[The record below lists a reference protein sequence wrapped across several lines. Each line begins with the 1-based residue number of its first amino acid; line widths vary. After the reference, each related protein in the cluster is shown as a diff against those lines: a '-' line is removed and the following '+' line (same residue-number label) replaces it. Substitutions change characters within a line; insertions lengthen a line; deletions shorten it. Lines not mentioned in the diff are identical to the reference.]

1 MRFVGTEDE
10 RVTGR
15 NVGLAVLVANTAFS
29 GNDQIQFPL
38 SRVRVVREIAFSWWD
53 PAPFQIE
60 RMALRQIERRRLAPQ
75 CFRNSFEKH
84 GVFSAWRLPGLFFD
98 VVKIY
103 FEHTK
108 KL

>member
-38 SRVRVVREIAFSWWD
+38 SRVRVVREIASTNRATSAR
-53 PAPFQIE
+53 APVLQKF
-60 RMALRQIERRRLAPQ
+60 L
-75 CFRNSFEKH
+75 
-84 GVFSAWRLPGLFFD
+84 
-98 VVKIY
+98 
-103 FEHTK
+103 
-108 KL
+108 